1 MSPKLAQDFSL
12 KRRKERLGK
21 RVFSTDRSP
30 STVALYSYKLKLPY
44 NLIDQ
49 FCFVRILPNLSQSHC
64 AVKPTKLR
72 LTRD

>member
-30 STVALYSYKLKLPY
+30 SPVALYSY